1 MSGGYLANPIIF
13 LIQTLFGLYIL
24 AVLLRFLLQVVR
36 ADFYNPI
43 SQFLVKAT
51 NPPLKVMRRIIPGL
65 GGIDL
70 SSLILA
76 WLLKSIE
83 ILLILL
89 VSGGAVNLLGPLL
102 WAIPLLV
109 EQVINIYLF
118 GILIQVILS
127 WVSPG
132 NYNPAV
138 GLLYSLTSPLL
149 RPAQKLLP
157 PMGGLD
163 LSPMLVMIGLVLLK
177 MLLLPPLF
185 VLTGTPSA
193 ITSLL

>member
-1 MSGGYLANPIIF
+1 MSGSYLTNPIIF

-24 AVLLRFLLQVVR
+24 AVLLRFLLQLVR

-51 NPPLKVMRRIIPGL
+51 NPPLKVLRRIIPGL

-83 ILLILL
+83 ILLVIL
-89 VSGGAVNLLGPLL
+89 VSGSAVNLLAPLL
-102 WAIPLLV
+102 WAIPELV
-109 EQVINIYLF
+109 ELVINIYLF

-138 GLLYSLTSPLL
+138 GLLYSLTAPVM
-149 RPAQKLLP
+149 RPAQKILP

-177 MLLLPPLF
+177 MLLLPPLRA
-185 VLTGTPSA
+185 LTASPFA
-193 ITSLL
+193 ATSLM

>member
-1 MSGGYLANPIIF
+1 MSGGYLTNPIIF

-24 AVLLRFLLQVVR
+24 AVLLRFLLQLVR

-51 NPPLKVMRRIIPGL
+51 NPPLKVLRRIIPGL

-70 SSLILA
+70 ASLVLA
-76 WLLKSIE
+76 WLLKSVE
-83 ILLILL
+83 ILLIIM
-89 VSGGAVNLLGPLL
+89 VSGSAVNLLAPLL
-102 WAIPLLV
+102 WAIPELIEL
-109 EQVINIYLF
+109 VINIYFF

-138 GLLYSLTSPLL
+138 ALLYSLTAPIM
-149 RPAQKLLP
+149 RPAQRILP

-163 LSPMLVMIGLVLLK
+163 LSPMLVLIGLVLLK
-177 MLLLPPLF
+177 MLLLPPLR
-185 VLTGTPSA
+185 A
-193 ITSLL
+193 ITASPFATHALL

>member
-89 VSGGAVNLLGPLL
+89 VGGGAVNLLGPLL

-185 VLTGTPSA
+185 GLTGTPSA

>member
-89 VSGGAVNLLGPLL
+89 VGGGAVNLLAPLL
-102 WAIPLLV
+102 WAIPELV
-109 EQVINIYLF
+109 ELVINIYLF

-177 MLLLPPLF
+177 MLLLPPLRG
-185 VLTGTPSA
+185 LTGSPFA